1 MINGE
6 LALAFDELLRK
17 LWSSVQDEQMIA
29 PRSFKG
35 KLARFAPQ
43 FSQKDLLLTENHSN
57 VLELVAFL
65 LGGLHEDLNRVK
77 NKPYME
83 TKDSDE
89 CRKNHRARN
98 DSLICGCLPGIMIP
112 FPSGTT
118 SDSKDSVL
126 HSSSK
131 TSLTG
136 NTAAPAGSREPAGS
150 PPNFTR
156 AK

>member
-1 MINGE
+1 MSLQGE

-98 DSLICGCLPGIMIP
+98 DSLICGCLPG
-112 FPSGTT
+112 
-118 SDSKDSVL
+118 
-126 HSSSK
+126 
-131 TSLTG
+131 